1 MTSINQDAPDAPN
14 SPNSTGNTPDDT
26 AGRSGRATAAQAMRG
41 AATQLAELIG
51 TTPESVSALRPA
63 PDGWTA
69 DVEVV
74 ELERVPDTMTIMAS
88 YRVTLDAQGQLL
100 GYERVRRYARGQ
112 LDRGR

>member
-1 MTSINQDAPDAPN
+1 MTSTDQDAPDSQN
-14 SPNSTGNTPDDT
+14 SPGTTGNTTDDT
-26 AGRSGRATAAQAMRG
+26 TGRSGRVTAAQAMRG
-41 AATQLAELIG
+41 AAAQLAELLG

-63 PDGWTA
+63 QGGWTA

-88 YRVTLDAQGQLL
+88 YRVTLDVQGQLL